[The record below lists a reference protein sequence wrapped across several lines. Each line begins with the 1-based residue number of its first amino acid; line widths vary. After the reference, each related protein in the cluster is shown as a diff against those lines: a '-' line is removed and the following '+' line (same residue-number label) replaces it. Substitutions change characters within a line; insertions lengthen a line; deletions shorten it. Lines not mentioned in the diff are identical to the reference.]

1 MHITMHHNP
10 EIMNSSRNIATH
22 FCDGDARMRSMKSL
36 FGALSD
42 AAQLK
47 QMSETVRLAFR
58 DDPTWSPIVEERA
71 LTPETPHTYWSLF
84 VRSASRYPWM
94 GRIHG
99 TDSVQAAVSVWFP
112 PGSDELTAEEVAAFP
127 AFAEACFGAEAS
139 ADLFEIT
146 DRFDAARPNGDYF
159 YLSLLAVH
167 PSRRGEGLGMQL
179 LRSNLD
185 VIDALGVPSY
195 LESSNPAND
204 HRYERLGYRKHGNI
218 HLPSGLTLT
227 TMWRDPHPAP
237 AI

>member
-1 MHITMHHNP
+1 MNP
-10 EIMNSSRNIATH
+10 S
-22 FCDGDARMRSMKSL
+22 

-42 AAQLK
+42 DAHLD
-47 QMSETVRLAFR
+47 QMTETVRLAFR

-94 GRIHG
+94 GRIPGDHG
-99 TDSVQAAVSVWFP
+99 VQAAVSVWFP
-112 PGSDELTAEEVAAFP
+112 PGSDELTAEEVSAFP
-127 AFAEACFGAEAS
+127 AFAEACFGADTAT
-139 ADLFEIT
+139 DLFEIT
-146 DRFDAARPNGDYF
+146 DRFDEARPDGDYF

-167 PSRRGEGLGMQL
+167 PTRRGEGLGMQL

-185 VIDALGVPSY
+185 TIDALGVPSY

-218 HLPSGLTLT
+218 HLPSGLILT
-227 TMWRDPHPAP
+227 TMWRDPQPIH
-237 AI
+237 